1 MARGTGREAKQP
13 AAGRL
18 ATRPDNTSPPGLG
31 NPYDLTRQ
39 VWEPPE
45 RAIRDRFLLRGID
58 GFESMTQAGC
68 YNGRSLWSRADRLHA
83 LNQRVRQTL
92 NAGEAAQVPSNLHTV
107 PRLMGP
113 PKTGCFTF
121 PGERSPR
128 RAGAPAGGF
137 PRPGLR
143 CAGAVLAYR
152 PVYEGLAASFWAVVV
167 LAW

>member
-1 MARGTGREAKQP
+1 MARAQDGRQNSQ
-13 AAGRL
+13 RL
-18 ATRPDNTSPPGLG
+18 VAWQRPDNTSPPGLG

-58 GFESMTQAGC
+58 SFESMTQAQAATTAAASGP
-68 YNGRSLWSRADRLHA
+68 ADRLHA

-121 PGERSPR
+121 PGNEPR
-128 RAGAPAGGF
+128 RARCPGWGVSQTGAPVRRG
-137 PRPGLR
+137 RTGL
-143 CAGAVLAYR
+143 
-152 PVYEGLAASFWAVVV
+152 
-167 LAW
+167 